1 VWIEVPFS
9 LLGDQGLSS
18 SAKVV
23 LMVLSTLDTPY
34 FTYEKL
40 GRACGLSIKEVRAA
54 LNLLRGEA
62 TSKRKPKHRWLKTQR
77 VKHEGSTATRFTIL
91 NNLTKGKVYRQEDY
105 LTKGK
110 VGGANLTKGQVY
122 PTSVSLTKGKVGTDE
137 NLTKGKVSPELT
149 PLIVK
154 ELNKFNSSLNINTAR
169 DDLALFGEEEMD
181 ATKEIVP
188 IEEIYKIYNDVRT
201 MVREQT
207 GLPGYKGIKDTT
219 KKREEWAAKCWFD
232 DKTWNRSLDR
242 VRVFFETAATYDNY
256 NLSGRNRKRW
266 RGSFLYMTQNE
277 ERRTEINEEVR
288 GKESE
293 PGAQSFTNKWG
304 EFYETV

>member
-1 VWIEVPFS
+1 MRIDVPDV
-9 LLGDQGLSS
+9 LLSDRDLSPS
-18 SAKVV
+18 SKVI
-23 LMVLSTLDTPY
+23 LMCLSTLDTPY

-40 GRACGLSIKEVRAA
+40 AWECGLTVKELRAA
-54 LNLLRGEA
+54 LKLLRGEPTA
-62 TSKRKPKHRWLKTQR
+62 RRKNTTKWIRTER
-77 VKHEGSTATRFTIL
+77 VKHDGSTATRFTIVH
-91 NNLTKGKVYRQEDY
+91 NLTKGKVYRQEDY

-110 VGGANLTKGQVY
+110 VGGANLTKGQVG
-122 PTSVSLTKGKVGTDE
+122 PTPESLTKGKVGADE

-149 PLIVK
+149 PLVK

-169 DDLALFGEEEMD
+169 EDLALFGEEEMD
-181 ATKEIVP
+181 ATKETVP

-201 MVREQT
+201 MVRGQT
-207 GLPGYKGIKDTT
+207 GLPGYKGVKDTT

-232 DKTWNRSLDR
+232 EKTWNRSLDR

-256 NLSGRNRKRW
+256 NLSGRNRKRF

-293 PGAQSFTNKWG
+293 QEEQTFTNKWG

>member
-1 VWIEVPFS
+1 MWIDVPEV
-9 LLGDQGLSS
+9 LLGDHDLSPS
-18 SAKVV
+18 SKVI
-23 LMVLSTLDTPY
+23 LMILSTLDTPY
-34 FTYEKL
+34 FTYAKL
-40 GRACGLSIKEVRAA
+40 AYECGLTVKEVRAA
-54 LNLLRGEA
+54 LKLLRGEPTA
-62 TSKRKPKHRWLKTQR
+62 RRKNTTKWIRTER
-77 VKHEGSTATRFTIL
+77 VKHGGSTATRFTIVH
-91 NNLTKGKVYRQEDY
+91 NLTKGKVYRQEDY

-110 VGGANLTKGQVY
+110 VGGANLTKGQVG
-122 PTSVSLTKGKVGTDE
+122 PTPVSLTKGQVGADE

-149 PLIVK
+149 PLVK

-169 DDLALFGEEEMD
+169 EDLALFGEEELE
-181 ATKEIVP
+181 ATKESAP

-201 MVREQT
+201 RVRKQT
-207 GLPGYKGIKDTT
+207 GLPGYKGIQDTT

-232 DKTWNRSLDR
+232 EKTWNRSLDR

-266 RGSFLYMTQNE
+266 RGYFLYMTQNE

-288 GKESE
+288 GKDAEQE
-293 PGAQSFTNKWG
+293 DQSFTKKWG